1 MIGGASLGSLKRAN
15 KVVGLA
21 SKEPSVERINMMPG
35 VRLMVN
41 IGKVGNSVVEALAD
55 LVDNSIDA
63 RLPDKVV
70 EIDIKTGHD
79 EDGSPNLVVLDNA
92 SGMTKEE
99 LIKGISLA
107 RAKKDPNQ
115 ALGRYGVGMKV
126 AALTL
131 GSSFAVHTAPA
142 KSTESYSVF
151 FEEKEWEKR
160 DETDWTTDLTTRA
173 KKDPKTHGT
182 QIVITD
188 LKVNVSDK
196 LDRIRKDLGRRFS
209 AFIGGDNPVAVIR
222 VNDEV
227 VEPEKRDVLPAFGK
241 NGRLPVDVKIEVRLN
256 NETGEYERYD
266 EKKKG
271 ADWAGKTIPL
281 RAHGWVSVL
290 AEGSAKGEYG
300 FTTFKNGRAITTY
313 DKAWIPGGP
322 HTSVQRVYGELN
334 LEGPIDPQMNKKDW
348 ETSSWA
354 YQLLR
359 EAVLEEPAL
368 LAAKKFSTDYRAT
381 DRKSNDAVMKRLNTL
396 ESALTKGA
404 PVMKTVQAPAPR
416 KDGGV
421 AKVSA
426 ETRKAAAKLAE
437 PNAAPEAP
445 SAPVLIQYNVID
457 VGGHELKYRSEFE
470 ALNEDEGAFLVETEK
485 DGLLVRVNTNHVAF
499 RKCKDPEWY
508 ALERVLDALTSHQ
521 AIIAGWDVAAFLEA
535 KFDALEKAA
544 RKRAK

>member
-1 MIGGASLGSLKRAN
+1 
-15 KVVGLA
+15 
-21 SKEPSVERINMMPG
+21 MMPG

-63 RLPDKVV
+63 RLPDKIV

-92 SGMTKEE
+92 RGMSKQE
-99 LIKGISLA
+99 LIQGISLA
-107 RAKKDPNQ
+107 RAKKDPNK

-126 AALTL
+126 ACLTL

-142 KSTESYSVF
+142 QSTESYSVF
-151 FEEKEWEKR
+151 FEEKEWVER
-160 DETDWTTDLTTRA
+160 DETDWTSDLHIRA
-173 KKDPKTHGT
+173 KKDAKTHGT
-182 QIVITD
+182 QIVITE

-209 AFIGGDNPVAVIR
+209 AFIGGDNPIAVIR

-227 VEPEKRDVLPAFGK
+227 VEPEKRNLIPTFGK
-241 NGRLPVDVKIEVRLN
+241 GGTLPVDVTIQVRLN
-256 NETGEYERYD
+256 KETGEHERYD
-266 EKKKG
+266 ESRTD
-271 ADWAGKTIPL
+271 ADWGGKPITL
-281 RAHGWVSVL
+281 RAHGWVGVL
-290 AEGSAKGEYG
+290 TEGSAKGEYG

-313 DKAWIPGGP
+313 DKEWIPGGS
-322 HTSVQRVYGELN
+322 HTSVQRVHGELN
-334 LEGPIDPQMNKKDW
+334 LEGPLDPQMNKKNW

-359 EAVLEEPAL
+359 EAVHQDVNI
-368 LAAKKFSTDYRAT
+368 LAAKKFSTDYRGT
-381 DRKSNDAVMKRLNTL
+381 DRKSNDAVMRRMDSL
-396 ESALTKGA
+396 ESALAKGA
-404 PVMKTVQAPAPR
+404 PVMKSIPSTADRREPTAP
-416 KDGGV
+416 V

-437 PNAAPEAP
+437 PSGPNAPEPPATM
-445 SAPVLIQYNVID
+445 LIQYNVID
-457 VGGHELKYRSEFE
+457 IGGHELKYRREIE
-470 ALNEDEGAFLVETEK
+470 ALNEEEGPFVIEAEK
-485 DGLLVRVNTNHVAF
+485 DGLLVRINSNHVAF

-508 ALERVLDALTSHQ
+508 AFERVLDALTSHQ
-521 AIIAGWDVAAFLEA
+521 AATAGWDVAAFLEA